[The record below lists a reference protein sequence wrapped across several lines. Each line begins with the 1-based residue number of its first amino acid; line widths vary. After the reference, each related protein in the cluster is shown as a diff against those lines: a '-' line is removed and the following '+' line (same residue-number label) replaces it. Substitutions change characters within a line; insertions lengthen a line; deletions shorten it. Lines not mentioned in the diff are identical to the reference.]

1 MNVKQLVNKLLKIS
15 NGITSIEKALVYSF
29 ANSVSVDINS
39 SKWLKSYL
47 SDVDVSVVDK
57 VNLIIKE
64 KLTLNELIAVFEML
78 VPQSEK
84 KEKGVVYTPEI
95 ITKYIVSNTLNCDK
109 IPTVLD
115 PSCGCGAFLVAAAE
129 YMHER
134 YSISYSEIISSYLY
148 GVDIDSNAIDR
159 IKSLLSL
166 IVLMN
171 DEEEKCSFNFI
182 CADTLDKE
190 TYEKLYKMCKKGFDC
205 VVGNPPYV
213 RNKNMSEDTKCHLT
227 NWISSSVG
235 NVDLYIPFFEIGIKL
250 LSDNGKLGYISPNS
264 YLQGVNGRSLRKYF
278 AAEQYQLEIIDF
290 RDSQVFENVTSYTC
304 ITLIDKSISTDV
316 LKYFKLNEI
325 NTLEKHTFSEY
336 HYTDFPDG
344 KPWRMR
350 ESGIDEIIHKL
361 ESSGTPLSHWKI
373 RNGLATLK
381 NDLYFFSP
389 VKEDTKYY
397 YRKYNGKSYK
407 IEKNICIKVAKPNII
422 KSEAELEQKMEIA
435 IFPYTHMG
443 SSYQLI
449 EEDVFKFSFPEAY
462 SFLTEYKS
470 LLLNRDKGHGNYPT
484 WYAYG
489 RTQGMNNF
497 GKKLLIPYISG
508 NPVAVLSLDPDV
520 LFYCGYALLSE
531 DIEELKILKV
541 FLESEAFWYYIFH
554 TSKPYSK
561 GYMSFAKNYIV
572 NFTIPTLSKKEK
584 SYLLTPHSR
593 EELNKFVWEKYDIYN
608 DKKNVMEGSKKA

>member
-1 MNVKQLVNKLLKIS
+1 MELSDMNIKQLVNKLLKIS
-15 NGITSIEKALVYSF
+15 DDVTSIEKALVYSF
-29 ANSVSVDINS
+29 ADSVKVDINNS
-39 SKWLKSYL
+39 EWLKSYL
-47 SDVDVSVVDK
+47 SDVDLSVVDK
-57 VNLIIKE
+57 VNLVIDKN
-64 KLTLNELIAVFEML
+64 LSLNELIAIFEML
-78 VPQSEK
+78 VPQSVK

-95 ITKYIVSNTLNCDK
+95 ITRYIVSNTLNCDSV
-109 IPTVLD
+109 PTVLD
-115 PSCGCGAFLVAAAE
+115 PSCGCGAFLVTAAE
-129 YMHER
+129 YIHER
-134 YSISYSEIISSYLY
+134 YGISYSEIISTYLY

-171 DEEEKCSFNFI
+171 DEEEKCNFNFI
-182 CADTLDKE
+182 CADTIDKK
-190 TYEKLYKMCKKGFDC
+190 TYDRLHKMHKNGFDC

-213 RNKNMSEDTKCHLT
+213 RNKNMSEDTKCHLN
-227 NWISSSVG
+227 NWTSSSVG

-250 LSDNGKLGYISPNS
+250 LSDNGRLGYISPNS

-278 AAEQYQLEIIDF
+278 AAEQHQLEIIDF

-304 ITLIDKSISTDV
+304 ITLIDKSVKTDAI
-316 LKYFKLNEI
+316 KYFRLNET

-336 HYTDFPDG
+336 HYTDFSDG

-381 NDLYFFSP
+381 NDLYFFLP

-397 YRKYNGKSYK
+397 YREYNGKTYK
-407 IEKNICIKVAKPNII
+407 IEKGVCIKVAKPNII

-435 IFPYTHMG
+435 IFPYTHTDNA
-443 SSYQLI
+443 YQLI
-449 EEDVFKFSFPEAY
+449 DEDDFKSSFPEAY
-462 SFLTEYKS
+462 NFLAEYKS
-470 LLLNRDKGHGNYPT
+470 LLLNRDKGHGNYPA

-508 NPVAVLSLDPDV
+508 SPVAVLSLDPDV

-561 GYMSFAKNYIV
+561 GYMAFAKNYIV
-572 NFTIPTLSKKEK
+572 NFTIPELSEKEK
-584 SYLLTPHSR
+584 AYLLDLHIR
-593 EELNKFVWEKYDIYN
+593 EELDKFVWGKYHC
-608 DKKNVMEGSKKA
+608 KPMNV

>member
-1 MNVKQLVNKLLKIS
+1 MSIKQLVNKLLKLS
-15 NGITSIEKALVYSF
+15 DDVTSIEKALVYSF
-29 ANSVSVDINS
+29 ADQIAVSTDKS
-39 SKWLKSYL
+39 QWLKSYL
-47 SDVDVSVVDK
+47 SNIDYSIMDK
-57 VNLIIKE
+57 VNHITE
-64 KLTLNELIAVFEML
+64 SKLTLKELIAIFEML

-84 KEKGVVYTPEI
+84 KKKGVVYTPEI
-95 ITKYIVSNTLNCDK
+95 IAKYIVSNTLNCDN

-115 PSCGCGAFLVAAAE
+115 PSCGCGAFLVTAAE

-134 YSISYSEIISSYLY
+134 YCVSYSEIISSYLY

-171 DEEEKCSFNFI
+171 GEEEKCSFNFI
-182 CADTLDKE
+182 CADTLDKK
-190 TYEKLYKMCKKGFDC
+190 TCDRLHKMQKNGFDC

-213 RNKNMSEDTKCHLT
+213 RNKNMSEYTKCHLT

-250 LSDNGKLGYISPNS
+250 LSVNGRLGYISPNS

-278 AAEQYQLEIIDF
+278 AAEQNQLEIIDF

-304 ITLIDKSISTDV
+304 ITLIDKSIKTDAI
-316 LKYFKLNEI
+316 KYFRLNET

-336 HYTDFPDG
+336 YYTDFPDG

-350 ESGIDEIIHKL
+350 ERGIDEIIHKL

-389 VKEDTKYY
+389 LKEDIKYY
-397 YRKYNGKSYK
+397 YREYNGRSYK
-407 IEKNICIKVAKPNII
+407 VEKSVCIKVAKPNII

-435 IFPYTHMG
+435 IFPYIHTDRT
-443 SSYQLI
+443 YQLI
-449 EEDVFKFSFPEAY
+449 EEHDFKSSFPETY
-462 SFLTEYKS
+462 KFFVEYKS
-470 LLLNRDKGHGNYPT
+470 LLLNRDKGHGNYPA

-489 RTQGMNNF
+489 RTQGINNF

-508 NPVAVLSLDPDV
+508 SPIAVLSLDPDV

-561 GYMSFAKNYIV
+561 GYMAFAKNYIV
-572 NFTIPTLSKKEK
+572 NFTIPELSEKEK
-584 SYLLTPHSR
+584 AYLLESHDR
-593 EELNKFVWEKYDIYN
+593 EELNKFVWEKYNIERN
-608 DKKNVMEGSKKA
+608 NS

>member
-1 MNVKQLVNKLLKIS
+1 MNIKQLVNKLMKIS
-15 NGITSIEKALVYSF
+15 NDVTSIEKALVYSF
-29 ANSVSVDINS
+29 AGIITVDINN
-39 SKWLKSYL
+39 SKWLKRYL
-47 SDVDVSVVDK
+47 SDVDYSVVDK
-57 VNLIIKE
+57 VNIITDK
-64 KLTLNELIAVFEML
+64 KLSLNELIAIFEML

-84 KEKGVVYTPEI
+84 KEKGIVYTPEI
-95 ITKYIVSNTLNCDK
+95 ITRYIVSNTLNCDS

-115 PSCGCGAFLVAAAE
+115 PSCGCGAFLVAAIE
-129 YMHER
+129 YMHKK
-134 YSISYSEIISSYLY
+134 YLVSYSDIVSSYLY
-148 GVDIDSNAIDR
+148 GIDIDSNAIDR
-159 IKSLLSL
+159 VKSLLSL
-166 IVLMN
+166 VVLMHE
-171 DEEEKCSFNFI
+171 EEEKCDFHFI
-182 CADTLDKE
+182 CANTLDKKIFSRLK
-190 TYEKLYKMCKKGFDC
+190 KLCKKGFDC
-205 VVGNPPYV
+205 IIGNPPYV
-213 RNKNMSEDTKCHLT
+213 RNKNMNDDTKSFLS
-227 NWISSSVG
+227 NWVSSSVG

-278 AAEQYQLEIIDF
+278 ASEQHHVEIIDF

-304 ITLIDKSISTDV
+304 ITLINKGISTDII
-316 LKYFKLNEI
+316 KYFRLNET
-325 NTLEKHTFSEY
+325 NTLEQHTFSEY
-336 HYTDFPDG
+336 RYADFPDG

-350 ESGIDEIIHKL
+350 ESSIDEIIHKL

-397 YRKYNGKSYK
+397 YREYNGKSYR

-435 IFPYTHMG
+435 IFPYIHTD
-443 SSYQLI
+443 STYQLI
-449 EEDVFKFSFPEAY
+449 EEDAFKSSFPEAY
-462 SFLTEYKS
+462 KFLTEYKFI
-470 LLLNRDKGHGNYPT
+470 LLNRDKGHGNYPA

-508 NPVAVLSLDPDV
+508 SPVAVLSLDPDV

-561 GYMSFAKNYIV
+561 GYMAFAKNYII
-572 NFTIPTLSKKEK
+572 NFTIPELSEKEK
-584 SYLLTPHSR
+584 AYLLASHTR
-593 EELNKFVWEKYDIYN
+593 EELNEFVWSKYNIQN
-608 DKKNVMEGSKKA
+608 NKI

>member
-1 MNVKQLVNKLLKIS
+1 MKIS
-15 NGITSIEKALVYSF
+15 NDVTNIEKALVYSF
-29 ANSVSVDINS
+29 ADTISVDINNS
-39 SKWLKSYL
+39 EWLKSYL
-47 SDVDVSVVDK
+47 LDVDLSVVDK
-57 VNLIIKE
+57 VNLITDK
-64 KLTLNELIAVFEML
+64 KLSLNELIAIFEIF
-78 VPQSEK
+78 VPKSEK

-95 ITKYIVSNTLNCDK
+95 ITRYIVSNTLNCDS

-115 PSCGCGAFLVAAAE
+115 PSCGCGAFLVIAAQ
-129 YMHER
+129 YMHAR
-134 YSISYSEIISSYLY
+134 YDISYSEIISSYLF
-148 GVDIDSNAIDR
+148 GVDIDSNAINR

-171 DEEEKCSFNFI
+171 GEEEKCSFNFI
-182 CADTLDKE
+182 CADTLDKK
-190 TYEKLYKMCKKGFDC
+190 TYDKLCKMCRDGFDC

-213 RNKNMSEDTKCHLT
+213 RNKNISPDTKNYLA
-227 NWISSSVG
+227 NWVSSSVG

-264 YLQGVNGRSLRKYF
+264 YLQGVNGRRLRKYF
-278 AAEQYQLEIIDF
+278 ATVKHQLEIIDF
-290 RDSQVFENVTSYTC
+290 RESQVFENVTSYTC
-304 ITLIDKSISTDV
+304 ITLINKSISTDV
-316 LKYFKLNEI
+316 IKYFRLNET

-336 HYTDFPDG
+336 HYADFPDG

-350 ESGIDEIIHKL
+350 EISVDEIIHKL

-389 VKEDTKYY
+389 IKEDTNYY
-397 YRKYNGKSYK
+397 YREYNGKSYR
-407 IEKNICIKVAKPNII
+407 IEKKICIKVAKPNII

-435 IFPYTHMG
+435 IFPYIHANNT
-443 SSYQLI
+443 YQLI
-449 EEDVFKFSFPEAY
+449 EEDIFQASFPKAY
-462 SFLTEYKS
+462 EFITEYKF
-470 LLLNRDKGHGNYPT
+470 LLLNRDKGHGNYPS

-497 GKKLLIPYISG
+497 GKKLLIPYISRG
-508 NPVAVLSLDPDV
+508 PVAVLSLDPDV

-554 TSKPYSK
+554 TSKTYSK
-561 GYMSFAKNYIV
+561 GYMAFAKNYIV
-572 NFTIPTLSKKEK
+572 NFTIPKLSEKEK
-584 SYLLTPHSR
+584 AYLLSSHTR
-593 EELNKFVWEKYDIYN
+593 EELNKFVWKKYNI
-608 DKKNVMEGSKKA
+608 S

>member
-1 MNVKQLVNKLLKIS
+1 MNIKQLVNKLLKVS
-15 NGITSIEKALVYSF
+15 NDVTSIEKALVYSF
-29 ANSVSVDINS
+29 ADSVSVDINN

-47 SDVDVSVVDK
+47 SNVDLSIVDK
-57 VNLIIKE
+57 VDIITDK
-64 KLTLNELIAVFEML
+64 KLSINELIAIFEML

-95 ITKYIVSNTLNCDK
+95 ITRYIVSNTLNCDS

-115 PSCGCGAFLVAAAE
+115 PSCGCGAFLVTAAE

-134 YSISYSEIISSYLY
+134 YGILYSEIISTYLY

-171 DEEEKCSFNFI
+171 GEEEKCIFNFI
-182 CADTLDKE
+182 CADTLDKA
-190 TYEKLYKMCKKGFDC
+190 TYEKLHNMRKKGFDC

-213 RNKNMSEDTKCHLT
+213 RNKNMSSDTKNHLA
-227 NWISSSVG
+227 NWVSSSVG

-250 LSDNGKLGYISPNS
+250 LSDNGRLGYISPNS
-264 YLQGVNGRSLRKYF
+264 YLQGVNGRSLRRYF
-278 AAEQYQLEIIDF
+278 ATEQYQLEIIDF

-304 ITLIDKSISTDV
+304 ITLIDKAVSEDTI
-316 LKYFKLNEI
+316 KYFRLNET
-325 NTLEKHTFSEY
+325 NTLETHIFSEY
-336 HYTDFPDG
+336 YYTDFPDG
-344 KPWRMR
+344 KPWRMM
-350 ESGIDEIIHKL
+350 EHSIDEVIHKL
-361 ESSGTPLSHWKI
+361 ESSGTPLSNWKI

-381 NDLYFFSP
+381 NDIYFFTP
-389 VKEDTKYY
+389 IKEDNTYY
-397 YRKYNGKSYK
+397 FREYNGKIYK
-407 IEKNICIKVAKPNII
+407 IEKKLCIKVAKPNII
-422 KSEAELEQKMEIA
+422 KNEAELEKKMEIA
-435 IFPYTHMG
+435 IFPYTHTDNT
-443 SSYQLI
+443 YRLI
-449 EEDVFKFSFPEAY
+449 EENDFQSSFPQAY
-462 SFLTEYKS
+462 RFLAEYKS
-470 LLLNRDKGHGNYPT
+470 ILLNRDKGRGNYPA

-508 NPVAVLSLDPDV
+508 SPVAVLSLDPDV

-531 DIEELKILKV
+531 DIEELKILKI

-561 GYMSFAKNYIV
+561 GYMAFAKNYII
-572 NFTIPTLSKKEK
+572 NFTIPEISEKEK
-584 SYLLTPHSR
+584 KYLLSLHTR
-593 EELNKFVWEKYDIYN
+593 EELDEFVWKKYGV
-608 DKKNVMEGSKKA
+608 KNNQITILP

>member
-1 MNVKQLVNKLLKIS
+1 MELSEMNIKQLVNKLLKIS
-15 NGITSIEKALVYSF
+15 GDVTSIEKALVYSF
-29 ANSVSVDINS
+29 ADKAAVDTNKS
-39 SKWLKSYL
+39 QWLKSYL
-47 SDVDVSVVDK
+47 SDINYSIVNK
-57 VNLIIKE
+57 VNQITESNLS
-64 KLTLNELIAVFEML
+64 LNELITTFEML
-78 VPQSEK
+78 IPQIEK

-95 ITKYIVSNTLNCDK
+95 ITRYIVSNTLSCDN

-115 PSCGCGAFLVAAAE
+115 PSCGCGAFLVTAAE

-134 YSISYSEIISSYLY
+134 YGVSYSEIISSYLY

-171 DEEEKCSFNFI
+171 GEEEKCSFHFI
-182 CADTLDKE
+182 CADTLDKK
-190 TYEKLYKMCKKGFDC
+190 TYNRLHKMRKNGFDC

-213 RNKNMSEDTKCHLT
+213 RNKNIGEDTKCHLT
-227 NWISSSVG
+227 NWVSSSIG
-235 NVDLYIPFFEIGIKL
+235 NIDLYIPFFEIGIKL
-250 LSDNGKLGYISPNS
+250 LSENGKLGYISPNS
-264 YLQGVNGRSLRKYF
+264 YLQGVNGRSLRRYF
-278 AAEQYQLEIIDF
+278 AAEQHQLEIIDF

-304 ITLIDKSISTDV
+304 ITLIDKSIKTNV
-316 LKYFKLNEI
+316 IKYFRLNET
-325 NTLEKHTFSEY
+325 NTLEKHSFSEY

-350 ESGIDEIIHKL
+350 ESSVDEVIHKL
-361 ESSGTPLSHWKI
+361 ESSGTPLSNWKI

-381 NDLYFFSP
+381 NDIYFFSP
-389 VKEDTKYY
+389 LKEDTKYY
-397 YRKYNGKSYK
+397 YREYKGKSYK
-407 IEKNICIKVAKPNII
+407 IEKSICIKVAKPNII

-435 IFPYTHMG
+435 IFPYTHTDNT
-443 SSYQLI
+443 YQLI
-449 EEDVFKFSFPEAY
+449 DEDDFQSSFPEAY
-462 SFLTEYKS
+462 RFLSDCKS
-470 LLLNRDKGHGNYPT
+470 ILLNRDKGHGNYPA

-508 NPVAVLSLDPDV
+508 SPVAVLSLDPDV

-541 FLESEAFWYYIFH
+541 FLESKAFWYYIFH

-561 GYMSFAKNYIV
+561 GYMAFAKNYIV
-572 NFTIPTLSKKEK
+572 NFTIPELSDEEK
-584 SYLLTPHSR
+584 GYLLAEHSR
-593 EELNKFVWEKYDIYN
+593 EELNEFVMKKYNLDILI
-608 DKKNVMEGSKKA
+608 

>member
-1 MNVKQLVNKLLKIS
+1 MELSDMNIKQLVNKLLKVS
-15 NGITSIEKALVYSF
+15 DDVTSIEKALVYSF
-29 ANSVSVDINS
+29 ADRIAVDTNKS
-39 SKWLKSYL
+39 QWLSSYL
-47 SDVDVSVVDK
+47 SDIDYSAVDK
-57 VNLIIKE
+57 VNLITE
-64 KLTLNELIAVFEML
+64 NKLTLNKLIAIFEML

-95 ITKYIVSNTLNCDK
+95 ITRYIVSNTLNCDN

-115 PSCGCGAFLVAAAE
+115 PSCGCGAFLVTAAE

-134 YSISYSEIISSYLY
+134 YCISYYEIISSYLY

-171 DEEEKCSFNFI
+171 GEEEKCSFNFI
-182 CADTLDKE
+182 CADTLDKK
-190 TYEKLYKMCKKGFDC
+190 TYDRLHKMQKNGFDC

-213 RNKNMSEDTKCHLT
+213 RNKNMSPETKHHLT
-227 NWISSSVG
+227 NWTSSSVG
-235 NVDLYIPFFEIGIKL
+235 NVDMYIPFFEIGIKL

-264 YLQGVNGRSLRKYF
+264 YLQGVNSRSLRKYF
-278 AAEQYQLEIIDF
+278 ATVQHQLEIIDF

-304 ITLIDKSISTDV
+304 ITLIDKAVNADII
-316 LKYFKLNEI
+316 KYFRLNET

-350 ESGIDEIIHKL
+350 ESSIDEIIHKL

-389 VKEDTKYY
+389 VKEDSKYY
-397 YRKYNGKSYK
+397 YREYNGRYYK
-407 IEKNICIKVAKPNII
+407 IEKGICIKVAKPNII
-422 KSEAELEQKMEIA
+422 KNEAELEQKMEIA
-435 IFPYTHMG
+435 VFPYAHTD
-443 SSYQLI
+443 STYQLI
-449 EEDVFKFSFPEAY
+449 EEDDFKSSFPEAY
-462 SFLTEYKS
+462 KFLTEYKS
-470 LLLNRDKGHGNYPT
+470 LLLNRDKGQGNYPA

-508 NPVAVLSLDPDV
+508 SPVAVLSLNPDV
-520 LFYCGYALLSE
+520 LFYCGYALFSE

-561 GYMSFAKNYIV
+561 GYMAFAKNYIV
-572 NFTIPTLSKKEK
+572 NFSIPELSEKEK
-584 SYLLTPHSR
+584 AYLLESHTR
-593 EELNKFVWEKYDIYN
+593 EELDKFIWGKYHC
-608 DKKNVMEGSKKA
+608 KLMNV

>member
-1 MNVKQLVNKLLKIS
+1 MNIKPLVNKLLKIS
-15 NGITSIEKALVYSF
+15 DDVINIEKALVYSF
-29 ANSVSVDINS
+29 ADTMAVDTKKS
-39 SKWLKSYL
+39 QWLKIYL
-47 SDVDVSVVDK
+47 EDIDYSVVDK
-57 VNLIIKE
+57 VNQIIKSE
-64 KLTLNELIAVFEML
+64 LSLNELIAIFEML

-84 KEKGVVYTPEI
+84 KEKGIVYTPET
-95 ITKYIVSNTLNCDK
+95 ITRYIVSNTLNCEH

-115 PSCGCGAFLVAAAE
+115 PSCGCGAFLVTAAE
-129 YMHER
+129 YMNEKFGV
-134 YSISYSEIISSYLY
+134 SYSEIISSYLY

-171 DEEEKCSFNFI
+171 NEEEQCSFNFI
-182 CADTLDKE
+182 CADTLDKK
-190 TYEKLYKMCKKGFDC
+190 TYDRLHKMCRNGFDC

-213 RNKNMSEDTKCHLT
+213 RNKNMSPNTKDNLA

-264 YLQGVNGRSLRKYF
+264 YLQGVNGRSLRKYLSS
-278 AAEQYQLEIIDF
+278 EQHQVEIIDF
-290 RDSQVFENVTSYTC
+290 RDSQIFENVTSYTC
-304 ITLIDKSISTDV
+304 ITLIDKSVSTNTI
-316 LKYFKLNEI
+316 KYFRLNET
-325 NTLEKHTFSEY
+325 NTLEHHTFTEY
-336 HYTDFPDG
+336 NYTDFPEG

-350 ESGIDEIIHKL
+350 ESDIDEVIKKL
-361 ESSGTPLSHWKI
+361 ESSGTPLSNWKI

-381 NDLYFFSP
+381 NDIYFFSSI
-389 VKEDTKYY
+389 KEDDEYF
-397 YRKYNGKSYK
+397 YREYNKKIYK
-407 IEKNICIKVAKPNII
+407 IEKAVCIKVAKPNII
-422 KSEAELEQKMEIA
+422 KNEAELEQKMEIA
-435 IFPYTHMG
+435 IFPYTHTD
-443 SSYQLI
+443 SNYKII

-462 SFLTEYKS
+462 KFLSEYKS
-470 LLLNRDKGHGNYPT
+470 LLLNRDKGHGNYPV

-508 NPVAVLSLDPDV
+508 SPVAVLSLDSDV

-561 GYMSFAKNYIV
+561 GYRAFAKNYIV
-572 NFTIPTLSKKEK
+572 NFTIPELSEKEK
-584 SYLLTPHSR
+584 DYLLSSHSSQ
-593 EELNKFVWEKYDIYN
+593 ELDEFVWNKYN
-608 DKKNVMEGSKKA
+608 CKPRKMVKKND